1 MATATT
7 EALAQE
13 SAVDVNADEPV
24 GIAGLVEKAQV
35 NRGNVAMGI
44 GALVGGASFALLNK
58 KMATNRAIIVGL
70 VLAVVAYVGAL
81 RVLPSAT
88 ATNYQV

>member
-1 MATATT
+1 M
-7 EALAQE
+7 AQE
-13 SAVDVNADEPV
+13 SAVDHRRTSRNWF
-24 GIAGLVEKAQV
+24 VEVQK
-35 NRGNVAMGI
+35 NHGYVAMGI
-44 GALVGGASFALLNK
+44 GIGRWRFLLSST
-58 KMATNRAIIVGL
+58 KMATNRAIFVGL